1 MKEKFRIST
10 ISKVITGALLLVIIG
25 TGVALFVHFS
35 SQTKKDEAKTKVTY
49 SIHFDANGG
58 TGSMNDQIV
67 NQGTAVALMTNAF
80 TRMECSFAGWNTK
93 PDGSGTRYPDN
104 ASVKD
109 IVVAGGSATLYAQ
122 WKADSYTIR
131 YLSNGGKGE
140 MNDQSVFRGETVK
153 LSANTFTRD
162 EYTFA
167 CWNTTADGKGKI
179 YSDGADVKDLAKSG
193 ETITLY
199 AQWKAQ
205 AYTIHYYANGGT
217 GTMNDQIAERNAE
230 VKLNANSFTRD
241 NFDFTGWNTKADG
254 TGIPYKDHDNV
265 KDLEAVG
272 GKVNLYAQWKM
283 QTYIIRFDANNGSG
297 SMSDMVA
304 NRGTA
309 LSIAANS
316 FTRSDYEFIGWN
328 SKADGTGTAYSDRAS
343 IKDLAASGE
352 TFTLYAQWKKQTY
365 TIRYNGNGGVGIMG
379 EQKAERGA
387 EVQLADNA
395 YTRDNCDFIEWNTK
409 PDGTGAVYSN
419 AASVKDIANAGTAI
433 TLYAQWKLKS
443 YTIRYDCNGGTGT
456 MADQTANNGSG
467 VNLAA
472 NGFTREHYDFTGWNT
487 KADGSGD
494 DYCAG
499 ESVKDL
505 AKAGES
511 VTLFA
516 QWKIQTYTIRFEAN
530 NGMGLMEDLVV
541 NMDETVTL
549 SPNEFVRENHK
560 FTGWNTRPDGSG
572 ESYADIAEITNIGGA
587 GQTVTLYAQWI
598 IQLMD
603 C

>member
-1 MKEKFRIST
+1 MKEKSRISA
-10 ISKVITGALLLVIIG
+10 ISKIITGALLLVIIG
-25 TGVALFVHFS
+25 TGVALTVHFS
-35 SQTKKDEAKTKVTY
+35 SQTKNDETKPKATY

-67 NQGTAVALMTNAF
+67 NQGSAVVLMTNSF

-93 PDGSGTRYPDN
+93 PDGSGTKYTEN
-104 ASVKD
+104 ANVKD
-109 IVVAGGSATLYAQ
+109 IVAAGGRATLYAQ

-131 YLSNGGKGE
+131 YVSNGGNGE
-140 MNDQSVFRGETVK
+140 MSAQSVFRGESVK

-162 EYTFA
+162 DHVFA

-179 YSDGADVKDLAKSG
+179 YSDGAEVTDIAKSG

-205 AYTIHYYANGGT
+205 MYTIHYYANGGN
-217 GTMNDQIAERNAE
+217 GTMSDQFAERNSE
-230 VKLNANSFTRD
+230 VKLSANAFTRE

-254 TGIPYKDHDNV
+254 TGVSYKDHDSV
-265 KDLEAVG
+265 KDLEASG
-272 GKVNLYAQWKM
+272 GKVTLYAQWKL
-283 QTYIIRFDANNGSG
+283 QTYMIRYDANSGSG

-304 NRGTA
+304 YRGTVV
-309 LSIAANS
+309 SIAANT
-316 FTRSDYEFIGWN
+316 FTRSDHEFIGWN

-343 IKDLAASGE
+343 VKDLAASGE
-352 TFTLYAQWKKQTY
+352 TITLYAQWKLQKY
-365 TIRYNGNGGVGIMG
+365 TIRYNANGGKGAMADQNVN
-379 EQKAERGA
+379 RGS
-387 EVQLADNA
+387 EVKLTENSFTKDN
-395 YTRDNCDFIEWNTK
+395 YDFIEWNTK
-409 PDGTGAVYSN
+409 PDGSGAVYSN
-419 AASVKDIANAGTAI
+419 GAGVKDLVNAGSSI
-433 TLYAQWKLKS
+433 TLYAQWKART
-443 YTIRYDCNGGTGT
+443 YTIRYDSNEGKGT
-456 MADQTANNGSG
+456 MADQQVNQGTS

-472 NGFTREHYDFTGWNT
+472 NSFTREHYDFTGWNT

-494 DYCAG
+494 EYYAG

-505 AKAGES
+505 AKADET
-511 VTLFA
+511 VTLYA

-530 NGMGLMEDLVV
+530 NGMGLMEDMIV

-549 SPNEFVRENHK
+549 SPNGFVRENHK
-560 FTGWNTRPDGSG
+560 FTGWNTKPDGSG
-572 ESYADIAEITNIGGA
+572 ESYTDIAEITNIGES

-598 IQLMD
+598 IQLLD